1 MSPQSKHEKII
12 RIQKTVT
19 AVGTPD
25 AKIIFT
31 KAPFIQY
38 KKILLDKNFKQY
50 LEKIMV
56 SEKILPTG
64 IQRNTDTEN
73 I

>member
-1 MSPQSKHEKII
+1 MKKLFESK
-12 RIQKTVT
+12 KTVT

-64 IQRNTDTEN
+64 FQRNTDTEN